1 MYESSIGGLKEFNFD
16 LKDPKFYDE
25 EALWEEAKRVYS
37 KCKDCRLCV
46 AFCPSFP
53 TLFDA
58 VDAKDDNV
66 ENLTKEELAKPLEL
80 CFHCKQCY
88 FRCPYTPP
96 HEWSIDFPHLSLRY
110 KVWKFKKQ
118 GAKFTDKLMVNT
130 DLSGKLNVGPQAHA
144 VNRLIDTKPVRVILE
159 NFMGIDRRAKL
170 PKFNTESFVS
180 WFKKNRRPV
189 KGENGRIV
197 LFSTCFLNYN
207 YLKKGI
213 ALVRV
218 LEKNDVFIELPEN
231 QECCGIPYFDIGD
244 LDSAK
249 EKAKR
254 NVAKLKPYVDAG
266 YDILVPI
273 PTCALQIKYEY
284 PLLLPDDPDVKAVS
298 EKVFDL
304 HEYLW
309 RLKEEGKLNT
319 DFKVSMG
326 NIAYHIPCHL
336 KSLNVGYKGAALLRL
351 IPGTKVRVVDRCSG
365 HDGTFGV
372 KKETFDYAYKVG
384 SRLFDDLK
392 AQDADLYVSEC
403 PLASNMI
410 ELGTGKEPLHPIEVL
425 FRAYGGEQV

>member
-53 TLFDA
+53 ALFDA

-96 HEWSIDFPHLSLRY
+96 HEWRIDFPHLSLRY
-110 KVWKFKKQ
+110 KAWKFKRQ
-118 GAKFTDKLMVNT
+118 GAGLTDKLMVNT
-130 DLSGKLNVGPQAHA
+130 DLNGKLNVGPQAHI
-144 VNRLIDTKPVRVILE
+144 VNSLMDTKPARVILE

-189 KGENGRIV
+189 KGENGRVV
-197 LFSTCFLNYN
+197 LFSTCLLNYN
-207 YLKKGI
+207 YLRKGI

-254 NVAKLKPYVDAG
+254 NVARLKPYVDAG

-309 RLKEEGKLNT
+309 KLKEEGKLNT

-336 KSLNVGYKGAALLRL
+336 KSLNVGYKGVALLRL

-425 FRAYGGEQV
+425 FRAYGGDQG